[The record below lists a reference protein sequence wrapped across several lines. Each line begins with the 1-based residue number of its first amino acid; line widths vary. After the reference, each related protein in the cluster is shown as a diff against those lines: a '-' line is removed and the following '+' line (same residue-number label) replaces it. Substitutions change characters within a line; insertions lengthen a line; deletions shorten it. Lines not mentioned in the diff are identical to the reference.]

1 MKFKLLL
8 LGLLLGACALAQQT
22 GPNILIAVANDA
34 GVPSSCTGNRV
45 LYYVQSDSPPA
56 LFGCNGTTFV
66 KINGTGGSGITA
78 LTGDVAASGS
88 GSVAATLATV
98 NSNVGTFGSSTNCT
112 TVTVNAKGLITAIS
126 QTACAGGGGGAIS
139 SGTLAARPAC
149 TTPGLYLAT
158 NQPDGSQLSSCDGT
172 NWTTTINVDATGL
185 LITSG
190 TLGLDLSKI
199 PTLGSANAF
208 TGALSAPS
216 ITASGLTSGNC
227 VLAGTG
233 GVLTSSVSQCGSLSV
248 YTQNGT
254 LLPSPKL
261 IEIAQTLSGG
271 TATVTFGSGFTFA
284 STVSYSCVVSDA
296 SGNVTNPTAYARVSA
311 TSITITGNGTSSVT
325 GYCIGI

>member
-8 LGLLLGACALAQQT
+8 LGLLLGACASAQQT

-56 LFGCNGTTFV
+56 LFGCDGTHFI
-66 KINGTGGSGITA
+66 KINGTSSGSGITA
-78 LTGDVAASGS
+78 LTGDVAASGT
-88 GSVAATLATV
+88 GSVTATLTNTAVTAGSYTNLNATID
-98 NSNVGTFGSSTNCT
+98 
-112 TVTVNAKGLITAIS
+112 AKGRITSA
-126 QTACAGGGGGAIS
+126 TNGTGGTGGIA
-139 SGTLAARPAC
+139 SGTLLARPAC

-158 NQPDGSQLSSCDGT
+158 NQPDGSQLSSCDGV
-172 NWTTTINVDATGL
+172 NWTTLINVDPTGL
-185 LITSG
+185 LITGG
-190 TLGLDLSKI
+190 TLGLDLTKI
-199 PTLGSANAF
+199 PTLAAANAF

-311 TSITITGNGTSSVT
+311 TSITITGNGSSSVT